1 MQKFR
6 SFFFILGKIGDC
18 FAFLSKNYLQAR
30 DVLYAVKLTNICS
43 TRMGTYPFAV
53 RAHPELLSRTRIG
66 NCTS

>member
-43 TRMGTYPFAV
+43 SLGK
-53 RAHPELLSRTRIG
+53 IG
-66 NCTS
+66 REISFLEKERERKHKDL